1 MDIKTKLNIGDKVVG
16 ISHCQKETFKT
27 CSTCEGLGKIEI
39 KGKEFNCPDC
49 YGEGGNKEYQVKKW
63 YIVTDEGIL
72 SSYDK
77 IVKIDIDVTKKEIE
91 IRYMLGQRY
100 SGSYSGTLWHED
112 DLFRTKDEAELEC
125 KRRNKELE
133 NIE

>member
-1 MDIKTKLNIGDKVVG
+1 
-16 ISHCQKETFKT
+16 
-27 CSTCEGLGKIEI
+27 
-39 KGKEFNCPDC
+39 
-49 YGEGGNKEYQVKKW
+49 
-63 YIVTDEGIL
+63 
-72 SSYDK
+72 
-77 IVKIDIDVTKKEIE
+77 
-91 IRYMLGQRY
+91 MLGQRY